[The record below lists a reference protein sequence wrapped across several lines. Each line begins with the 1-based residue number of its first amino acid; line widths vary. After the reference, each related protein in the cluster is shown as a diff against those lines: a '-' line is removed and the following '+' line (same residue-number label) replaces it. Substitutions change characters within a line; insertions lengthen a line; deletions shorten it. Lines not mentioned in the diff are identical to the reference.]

1 MKTTPLIIERI
12 YDTPIQKVWDA
23 ITNKEQMKEWYF
35 DLKEF
40 KAEKGFKF
48 QFTSQDE
55 DLIYMHACEVV
66 DCDRLQRISYT
77 WTYSGLI
84 GCSLLTW
91 ELFIEPDGRTRL
103 KLTHTGLANFPQGVP
118 NFSLE
123 SFTEGWLQFLDKALP
138 SFLEKKM
145 YV

>member
-1 MKTTPLIIERI
+1 METKPLIIERI
-12 YDTPIQKVWDA
+12 YDTPVQKAWDA

-40 KAEKGFKF
+40 KPEKGFKF
-48 QFTSQDE
+48 HFTCQDE
-55 DLIYMHACEVV
+55 HVIYMHACEVV
-66 DCDRLQRISYT
+66 DCDVLQRISYT
-77 WTYSGLI
+77 WTYPGLI

-91 ELFIEPDGRTRL
+91 ELFREPDDKTRL
-103 KLTHTGLANFPQGVP
+103 KLTHAGLESFPQGVP
-118 NFSLE
+118 SFSLE
-123 SFTEGWLQFLDKALP
+123 SFAESWQQFLDQALP